1 MATIKDI
8 ANKAN
13 VSQASVSR
21 ILNND
26 DTLHVPLKTKQ
37 RVIEIA
43 NELHYVKKNKIK
55 KSYTIGILHWYTMQ
69 QEIEDPYYLSIRLG
83 AEKYCRDHGIQ
94 VKRTFKDDTDFK
106 KHLQNIDALICIG
119 KFSEQEIHTFYE
131 IQHTI
136 IFADMRIHP
145 ITKHCIILDFK
156 QAMADTIEHL
166 LAQHHHHF
174 TYLGGKEY
182 TTDGLLYDDMRRIA
196 FYEYCTLHNLEH
208 ILFEDA
214 FTIESGYR
222 MTKQL
227 ISQNACIDAL
237 VCASDAIA
245 LGAIRACNEAGI
257 AVGNDVS
264 IIGFNDVNAAAY
276 ATPPL
281 TTIHAPSE
289 MMGEYAAEI
298 VIQNIGK
305 TQQLPIEYVL
315 PCTLVKRASVRITN
329 DEDR

>member
-13 VSQASVSR
+13 ISQASVSR
-21 ILNND
+21 ILNHD

-37 RVIEIA
+37 RVIAIA
-43 NELHYVKKNKIK
+43 NELHYVKKNKTK
-55 KSYTIGILHWYTMQ
+55 KTSTIGILHWYTMH

-83 AEKYCRDHGIQ
+83 AEKYCREHGIQ

-106 KHLQNIDALICIG
+106 THLQHIDGLICIG
-119 KFSEQEIHTFYE
+119 KFSKQEIHTFYE
-131 IQHTI
+131 LQHNI

-145 ITKHCIILDFK
+145 ITKYCITLDFK
-156 QAMADTIEHL
+156 QAMVDTIEYL
-166 LAQHHHHF
+166 LAHHHQHF

-182 TTDGLLYDDMRRIA
+182 TTDGTLYDDMRRIA
-196 FYEYCTLHNLEH
+196 FFEYCTLHQLTNTL
-208 ILFEDA
+208 LEDA

-227 ISQNACIDAL
+227 IAQNACLDAL

-257 AVGNDVS
+257 EVGKDVS
-264 IIGFNDVNAAAY
+264 ITGFNDISSAAY

-289 MMGEYAAEI
+289 MIGTYAANI
-298 VIQNIGK
+298 IIQNIGSIP
-305 TQQLPIEYVL
+305 QIPMEFIL
-315 PCTLVKRASVRITN
+315 PCTMIKRASVKTIH
-329 DEDR
+329 D